1 MSKIRSFTILSLLI
15 YLAMTCYTVVT
26 YPN

>member
-15 YLAMTCYTVVT
+15 YLAMMCYR
-26 YPN
+26 

>member
-15 YLAMTCYTVVT
+15 YLAMMCYTVVT
-26 YPN
+26 YPK